1 MADVF
6 LKPKS
11 TEDLMAVVVVQNQN
25 IYKSIGNV
33 FNYTKTWSPVQCQTH
48 PVSSREGDLR
58 KCRHVIFMCILFI
71 R

>member
-33 FNYTKTWSPVQCQTH
+33 FNYTKT
-48 PVSSREGDLR
+48 
-58 KCRHVIFMCILFI
+58 
-71 R
+71 